1 MVLRAVLG
9 LLLCLSLQAQTDAR
23 LWRYLHPDAK
33 AVIGV
38 DWARFRQSAV
48 WSMLQEKLGALP
60 LPVKGLPFLNDIDR
74 ILLSSPGGAEN
85 STTEASERKKDAPV
99 LIVVHGN
106 FAPDSVRKAL
116 VEQGAR
122 RQIYGKFGI
131 YRPQTKGNQD
141 LGFVI
146 ADPQTV
152 LIGDLSSLCGAL
164 DRSEFT
170 QITPGP
176 TLTRAAAL
184 DAQNDFWAVISNA
197 DALAGDRL
205 QGFLTGDDLNGLSR
219 GLEFGVSFREGFA
232 FNLSLKTASEASA
245 KHLVDQISTAL
256 KLSLKDKPTNPALA
270 EMGKKLKIAA
280 AGDTVSMNLHLTK
293 EEMERDARL
302 YQASLKNAPPKAP
315 PPLNLA
321 IEKPPKLAPAPAP
334 QKDKMVIRI
343 EGLDGGTREVP
354 FNH

>member
-1 MVLRAVLG
+1 MVLRLLPG

-38 DWARFRQSAV
+38 DWGRFQQSAV
-48 WSMLQEKLGALP
+48 WTMFQEKLGALP
-60 LPVKGLPFLNDIDR
+60 LPVKGLPFLKDIDR
-74 ILLSSPGGAEN
+74 ILLSSPGAPEN
-85 STTEASERKKDAPV
+85 SEGKKDAQV

-116 VEQGAR
+116 VEQGLH
-122 RQIYGKFGI
+122 RQIYGKFYI
-131 YRPQTKGNQD
+131 YRPQTTSNQD
-141 LGFVI
+141 LGFVV
-146 ADPQTV
+146 ADAQTV
-152 LIGDLSSLCGAL
+152 LIGDLSSLCAAL

-176 TLTRAAAL
+176 TLTRAAVL
-184 DAQNDFWAVISNA
+184 DAQNDFWAVISNPNI
-197 DALAGDRL
+197 LAGDRL
-205 QGFLTGDDLNGLSR
+205 QGFITGDDLSGLGG
-219 GLEFGVSFREGFA
+219 GLEFGVSLREGFA
-232 FNLSLKTASEASA
+232 FNVTLKTASEAMA
-245 KHLVDQISTAL
+245 KHLADQISTAV
-256 KLSLKDKPTNPALA
+256 KLSLKDKPANPALA

-293 EEMERDARL
+293 EEMERSARL
-302 YQASLKNAPPKAP
+302 YQDSLKIQASIKTAAPKAP

-321 IEKPPKLAPAPAP
+321 IETPPKTIP